1 MGPMQQNI
9 ITKLQTAFNCH
20 HLEVENEGDKHSAG
34 AAAEMHFKVTLVSTE
49 FEGKMK
55 VARHRAIYSVLSEEL
70 AGQVHAL
77 ALYTYT
83 PAEWEQQ
90 GVSPETPDCANK
102 H

>member
-1 MGPMQQNI
+1 MGPMQQTI
-9 ITKLQTAFNCH
+9 IDKLQAAFNYD

-34 AAAEMHFKVTLVSTE
+34 AAAEMHFKVTLVTSE

-55 VARHRAIYSVLSEEL
+55 VARHRAIYAVLSEEL

-83 PAEWEQQ
+83 PDEWKKQ